1 MWTYISVRVLQSVFV
16 IILVAFASFAIFRI
30 LPGDPV
36 AALSGEGEAISAER
50 RQQIEEELGLNKP
63 VTTQMISWIGDII
76 SEGDFGQS
84 TLTRRSIGGELLERL
99 QNTLHVGVATIFVG
113 MLLGIPAGVLSAI
126 KPGSI
131 ADRVV
136 TMVSVGGVA
145 IPDYLTGLVLILLL
159 TVTWNVLP
167 AAGFERIWVDP
178 AASLKSLIMP
188 TIVVGW
194 VLSAIVARQTRS
206 SMLEVMRQDY
216 VRTARAKGL
225 RELNVIGFHALR
237 NGLLPV
243 VTIVGLLLARVFAG
257 AVIVEQ
263 IFNIPGMGRWL
274 VQAALQRD
282 LLIVQAM
289 ILVIAVAIVI
299 ANLLTDISYGVLDP
313 RIRYG

>member
-1 MWTYISVRVLQSVFV
+1 MWTYISVRVLQSIFV
-16 IILVAFASFAIFRI
+16 VVIVAIASFGIFRI

-36 AALSGEGEAISAER
+36 AALSGEGEAISEER
-50 RQQIEEELGLNKP
+50 RQQIEEELGLNKS
-63 VTTQMISWIGDII
+63 VVAQFGDWLGGIL
-76 SEGDFGQS
+76 SSGDFGNS
-84 TLTRRSIGGELLERL
+84 TLTRRAIGPELLERL
-99 QNTLHVGVATIFVG
+99 QNTLHVGVATIVVG
-113 MLLGIPAGVLSAI
+113 MLIGIPAGVLSAI
-126 KPGSI
+126 RPNSI
-131 ADRVV
+131 ADRLV
-136 TMVSVGGVA
+136 TMLSVGGVA
-145 IPDYLTGLVLILLL
+145 IPDYLTGLILILLL
-159 TVTWNVLP
+159 VVTWDVLP
-167 AAGFERIWVDP
+167 AAGFERVWVDP
-178 AASLKSLIMP
+178 VASIKSLIMP

-225 RELNVIGFHALR
+225 RERRVIALHALR

-243 VTIVGLLLARVFAG
+243 VTIVGLLLDRVFAG

-289 ILVIAVAIVI
+289 ILVIAIAIVV

>member
-1 MWTYISVRVLQSVFV
+1 MWTYISVRVLQSIAV
-16 IILVAFASFAIFRI
+16 IILVAIASFAIFRI

-36 AALSGEGEAISAER
+36 AALSGEGEAISEER
-50 RQQIEEELGLNKP
+50 RLQIEERLGLNKSVP
-63 VTTQMISWIGDII
+63 EQMIDWFGDII
-76 SEGDFGQS
+76 TSGDFGQS
-84 TLTRRSIGGELLERL
+84 TLTNRAIGPELLQRL
-99 QNTLHVGVATIFVG
+99 QNTLHVGVATIVVG
-113 MLLGIPAGVLSAI
+113 MLIGIPAGVLSAI
-126 KPGSI
+126 RPNSI
-131 ADRVV
+131 ADRLV
-136 TMVSVGGVA
+136 TMLSVGGVA
-145 IPDYLTGLVLILLL
+145 IPDYLTGLILILLFV
-159 TVTWNVLP
+159 VTWNVLP

-178 AASLKSLIMP
+178 VASIRSLIMP

-225 RELNVIGFHALR
+225 RERRVIALHALR

-289 ILVIAVAIVI
+289 ILVIAIAIVV